1 MYAPWLNFLE
11 RALGGS
17 RELVEFGES
26 EAAERADGIEP
37 HAPLKSVLGDANGGV
52 ALLEG
57 VLYSVESELSVLGD
71 ANGGVALLEGV
82 LYSVESELQA
92 REVEMDGEI
101 GIPFFQISLV
111 NPSLP
116 QANLTEMWNRG
127 DAGEFDIAVY
137 IQPLEALKLLKFF
150 G

>member
-37 HAPLKSVLGDANGGV
+37 HAPLK
-52 ALLEG
+52 
-57 VLYSVESELSVLGD
+57 SVLGD